1 VRVAIVTGN
10 DPGHVFPAAALAGR
24 LRERGHRPTVLTTR
38 RWLAPLARDGIDAT
52 VPPAGP
58 PEQADRAVD
67 FGYRLHG
74 RPAELAP
81 VTAEALR
88 RLEPDLVVADVLAAN
103 GALAAELLGIPYVEL
118 VPHVLHLPSIGL
130 PPPGSGL
137 VAGRTV
143 LGRGRDAVLRKLSD
157 RSRAAGDGQRAAAR
171 ATLGLPPTAPEPAG
185 RLVATLPLLEPVRPD
200 WPART
205 DVVGPLLWDPA
216 VQDLKPPPGDA
227 PLVLLVASTVASGR
241 PGLLEAALAG
251 LTGVRL
257 AAPMLAAPEL
267 ALPDWAVAGPGRL
280 APLLAAA
287 DLVISGAGHGMVGR
301 TLAAGRPLVLAPGG
315 GDQRELAHRV
325 TGLGAGVTIGRLTP
339 ASLSRAVHR
348 VLINLSY
355 RAAADRIAATPART
369 DAVDACE
376 RAADWAG

>member
-1 VRVAIVTGN
+1 M
-10 DPGHVFPAAALAGR
+10 
-24 LRERGHRPTVLTTR
+24 LT
-38 RWLAPLARDGIDAT
+38 
-52 VPPAGP
+52 
-58 PEQADRAVD
+58 
-67 FGYRLHG
+67 
-74 RPAELAP
+74 
-81 VTAEALR
+81 
-88 RLEPDLVVADVLAAN
+88 
-103 GALAAELLGIPYVEL
+103 
-118 VPHVLHLPSIGL
+118 
-130 PPPGSGL
+130 
-137 VAGRTV
+137 
-143 LGRGRDAVLRKLSD
+143 
-157 RSRAAGDGQRAAAR
+157 
-171 ATLGLPPTAPEPAG
+171 
-185 RLVATLPLLEPVRPD
+185 
-200 WPART
+200 
-205 DVVGPLLWDPA
+205 
-216 VQDLKPPPGDA
+216 
-227 PLVLLVASTVASGR
+227 
-241 PGLLEAALAG
+241 
-251 LTGVRL
+251 
-257 AAPMLAAPEL
+257 APEL